1 MRQYTEG
8 KRKEKNELTP
18 AEKKEIC
25 DELMAIYKKNGKIS
39 NRDLLRVSA
48 ITGTSYPTIVEIE
61 DELGLG
67 SKWKSVA

>member
-1 MRQYTEG
+1 MRSYVDV
-8 KRKEKNELTP
+8 KRRTKSELTP

-25 DELMAIYKKNGKIS
+25 DELLAIYKKNGKIL

-61 DELGLG
+61 DELSLE
-67 SKWKSVA
+67 SKWRSVA

>member
-1 MRQYTEG
+1 MRPNAED
-8 KRKEKNELTP
+8 KRKTKSELTS

-25 DELMAIYKKNGKIS
+25 DELLAIYKKNGKIL

-67 SKWKSVA
+67 SKWRSVA

>member
-1 MRQYTEG
+1 MRQNTEG
-8 KRKEKNELTP
+8 KRKAKTELTP
-18 AEKKEIC
+18 TEKKEIC
-25 DELMAIYKKNGKIS
+25 DELLAIFRKNGKIS

>member
-1 MRQYTEG
+1 MRPNVEV
-8 KRKEKNELTP
+8 KRRTKSELTP

-25 DELMAIYKKNGKIS
+25 DELLAIYKKNGKIL

-61 DELGLG
+61 DELSLE

>member
-1 MRQYTEG
+1 MRPNVDA
-8 KRKEKNELTP
+8 KRRTKIELTP

-25 DELMAIYKKNGKIS
+25 DELLAIYKKNGKIL

-61 DELGLG
+61 DELSLE
-67 SKWKSVA
+67 SKWRSVA

>member
-1 MRQYTEG
+1 MRSNIG
-8 KRKEKNELTP
+8 SKRKTKSELTP

-25 DELMAIYKKNGKIS
+25 DELLAIYRKNGKIL

-61 DELGLG
+61 EELGFG
-67 SKWKSVA
+67 PKWKSVA